1 MISTSFDYEK
11 PQTLEAALSLL
22 VEHGDDAKLLAGGH
36 SLIPLMKL
44 RLSEPKILIDIAS
57 IPELHGITAD
67 ENVITIGAAT
77 THTEIASSDLLKK
90 KAIILAETAGGIGD
104 VQVRNHGTIG
114 GSLSHADPAAD
125 FPAVMIALNATII
138 IVGPSGERRV
148 NAEDFFQDFLTVD
161 IASNEILIAV
171 EFEENLIAAY
181 AKLPQRASRYA
192 LVGTA
197 VSLTITN
204 QKCTAVRVAITG
216 ASSHARR
223 LPAVEN
229 ALINNIL
236 NPETIAAACEISG
249 NELSRVSDDIHGS
262 EEYRRAMI
270 KVFTKRALLLALQ
283 RAN

>member
-57 IPELHGITAD
+57 IPELHGITVD

-236 NPETIAAACEISG
+236 KPETIAAACEISG

-283 RAN
+283 RAD